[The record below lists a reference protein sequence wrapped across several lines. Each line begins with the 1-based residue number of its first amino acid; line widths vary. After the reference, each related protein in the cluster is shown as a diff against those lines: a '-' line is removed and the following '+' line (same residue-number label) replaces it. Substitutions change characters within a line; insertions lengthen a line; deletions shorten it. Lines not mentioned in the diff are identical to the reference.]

1 MENQSSVYTI
11 PLSFRKL
18 ENLHILFWLLKD
30 ISWCFIWKPLGIAV
44 IFPTLII
51 AIVIAFHTRKIV
63 SELYHN
69 VAIVLWISADSYWMV
84 VEFLGV
90 DAQIIMYS
98 ITYKDLAIVPFSLGI
113 LILVYYYLYLNS

>member
-1 MENQSSVYTI
+1 MENQSPVYTI

-30 ISWCFIWKPLGIAV
+30 ISWCFIWKPLGVAV

-63 SELYHN
+63 SELCHN

-90 DAQIIMYS
+90 DTQIIVYS
-98 ITYKDLAIVPFSLGI
+98 ITYKDLAIVPFSVGI